1 MENSSLGA
9 AICAV
14 FAVSGGVVL
23 LASKVHK
30 HLLSDFMKKIEI
42 EIRLEKDQQKKK
54 VRFSNEVIKLGPQ
67 LLEKVEEID
76 DHNPKRRNNP
86 KNFESMPLNW
96 QALYKGILQHKS
108 LKHYN

>member
-1 MENSSLGA
+1 MDNSSLGA
-9 AICAV
+9 GICAV

-30 HLLSDFMKKIEI
+30 HLLSDFMKKIEF
-42 EIRLEKDQQKKK
+42 EISLEKDQQKKK
-54 VRFSNEVIKLGPQ
+54 VRFSNEIIKLGPQ
-67 LLEKVEEID
+67 LEKVD
-76 DHNPKRRNNP
+76 DHNNP
-86 KNFESMPLNW
+86 KKRNTPKDFESMPLNW